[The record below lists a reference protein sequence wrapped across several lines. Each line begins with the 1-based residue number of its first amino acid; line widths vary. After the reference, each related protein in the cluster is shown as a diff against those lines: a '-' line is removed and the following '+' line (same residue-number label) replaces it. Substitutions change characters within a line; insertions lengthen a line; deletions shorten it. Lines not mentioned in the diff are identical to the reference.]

1 MRRRL
6 YQPAEAIE
14 LLRKLN
20 YVKFNPTVELHMQ
33 LGVDPRHADQM
44 VRGTATLPA
53 GTGKE
58 VKVLVFA
65 QGEKDNEA
73 RAAGADFV
81 GLDDVIKQINE
92 GWLGFDVAI
101 ATPDVMSKVASL
113 GRRLGPRGLMPNP
126 KAGTVTFDIGRAV
139 QRGEG
144 GSRGVPRGQDQPDPH
159 SHRQALVHR
168 RAIAR
173 QPLRRDRRDSAREA
187 VGREGAVRQE
197 RGDLLDDVAQRPAR
211 SAARARNEVGVVSR
225 RSPESNRR
233 GHRDRRGDMESA
245 QFNAWLK
252 L

>member
-1 MRRRL
+1 MTKHGKKYNEAAKLVEEDKL
-6 YQPAEAIE
+6 YEPVEALD

-20 YVKFNPTVELHMQ
+20 YVKFDPTVELHMQ

-65 QGEKDNEA
+65 QGEKATEA
-73 RAAGADFV
+73 ESAGADFV

-126 KAGTVTFDIGRAV
+126 KTGTVTFDIARAV
-139 QRGEG
+139 KEVKAGRVEFRVDKTSLIHMPIGKLSFTPEQLQQNLASAVDAVVRAKPSGAK
-144 GSRGVPRGQDQPDPH
+144 GQYVK
-159 SHRQALVHR
+159 SIV
-168 RAIAR
+168 IAATMS
-173 QPLRRDRRDSAREA
+173 PS
-187 VGREGAVRQE
+187 VR
-197 RGDLLDDVAQRPAR
+197 LDTAATLAMKPA
-211 SAARARNEVGVVSR
+211 
-225 RSPESNRR
+225 
-233 GHRDRRGDMESA
+233 
-245 QFNAWLK
+245 
-252 L
+252 